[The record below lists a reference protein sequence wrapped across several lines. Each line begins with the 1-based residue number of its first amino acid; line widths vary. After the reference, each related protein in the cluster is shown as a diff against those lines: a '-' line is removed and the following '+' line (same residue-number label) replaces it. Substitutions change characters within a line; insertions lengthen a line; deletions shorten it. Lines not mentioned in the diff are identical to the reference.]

1 MVKLFALS
9 GAGPRADCYS
19 IHFSSLATDINTEV
33 LGWVAIKKT
42 ASAEEVE
49 NLVVPDNATKMKF
62 KRCLMVPPLVLNTI
76 LSIDFS
82 DTKMMIPTVSK
93 AMQLYDRTSEQ
104 IKACEHLR
112 PVVYFLWAVSK
123 GSIPPTV
130 MDIDRS
136 PEGVQWSKGPHDSK
150 ITKITIPPREAFS
163 PIIKVCLNLFCW

>member
-1 MVKLFALS
+1 MVFHNVTVLGISLHHPMVKLFALS
-9 GAGPRADCYS
+9 GAGPRTDCYS

-62 KRCLMVPPLVLNTI
+62 KRCLMVLPLVLNTI

-123 GSIPPTV
+123 SLISPTV

-136 PEGVQWSKGPHDSK
+136 PE
-150 ITKITIPPREAFS
+150 
-163 PIIKVCLNLFCW
+163 